1 MSVGFLRN
9 TSNSLKFQAKISY
22 LFISYNVK
30 QMFIIVTYIW
40 ELLEEINTNCLC
52 IEYTGCM

>member
-9 TSNSLKFQAKISY
+9 TSNSFKIQDKISY
-22 LFISYNVK
+22 LFISYNV
-30 QMFIIVTYIW
+30 MFMIVTYIW

-52 IEYTGCM
+52 IEYTGYM